1 MPKTHAHEQWAY
13 TILFTLTSAYFF
25 NFYKSQLHT
34 STITTL
40 KHELMNSLLTFSSR
54 KVLRCR
60 QSQIWFGLLMQSLCS
75 KGDSVLTALHMA
87 VEKFVCMRIF
97 LRFQGTYD
105 SEWVILKWSDE
116 TGWKFWL
123 QNTCGEVKTNF

>member
-1 MPKTHAHEQWAY
+1 MRMSNEHTRFYSLLPVHT
-13 TILFTLTSAYFF
+13 FF
-25 NFYKSQLHT
+25 NFYQSQLHT

-60 QSQIWFGLLMQSLCS
+60 QTQIWFGLLMQSLCS

-105 SEWVILKWSDE
+105 S
-116 TGWKFWL
+116 
-123 QNTCGEVKTNF
+123 